1 MKQPQYKLEELKIFK
16 GEDSKP
22 YSDIYITYLGIN
34 FENISSVPEC
44 IKSICEN
51 SVNKLLMENYEKTN
65 KVYMKDDFEISASID
80 LDIENGELTIFTYVG
95 YWDLDLSEEIN
106 VMSLDCHEE
115 IKEYFF
121 AELERITAER
131 INQIKSKVA

>member
-16 GEDSKP
+16 GEDSKS
-22 YSDIYITYLGIN
+22 YSDICITYLGIN

-51 SVNKLLMENYEKTN
+51 SVNKLLMEN
-65 KVYMKDDFEISASID
+65 KVYTKDDFEISASID